1 MNRIGIYYA
10 YWERDWAA
18 DLVAYPPRAAR
29 LGFDVLEVKLSQAVA
44 MPARRRQ
51 DLRRSAQD
59 HGIEITFCD
68 GLRQEND
75 ISSSDPA
82 VRARGI
88 EHLKRGL
95 DVIHEMGGSVLGGII
110 YGAWNP
116 PPTKEPAKREHVE
129 RSVDSMR
136 EIMATAEGLGITCCV
151 EVVNRFEQFMLNTC
165 AEAVE
170 YVGSVQSPHLK
181 IMLDTFHMNIE
192 EDSIRGA
199 VLLAGQKLGI
209 STSGRPIAGRP
220 VKVGS
225 RGPSLRGPYG
235 RLPTRAVSS
244 WSRSSGRGERW
255 VGTSACGGTWAWT
268 EIPTKRRARRFCSS
282 AASSP
287 PRQPRSSAARWFH
300 YDLHVPVKRGI
311 VAQERGKL
319 RQPDSHGDDRFQIK
333 SRGAN

>member
-136 EIMATAEGLGITCCV
+136 EIMATAEGLGIACCV
-151 EVVNRFEQFMLNTC
+151 E
-165 AEAVE
+165 
-170 YVGSVQSPHLK
+170 
-181 IMLDTFHMNIE
+181 D
-192 EDSIRGA
+192 
-199 VLLAGQKLGI
+199 
-209 STSGRPIAGRP
+209 
-220 VKVGS
+220 
-225 RGPSLRGPYG
+225 
-235 RLPTRAVSS
+235 
-244 WSRSSGRGERW
+244 
-255 VGTSACGGTWAWT
+255 
-268 EIPTKRRARRFCSS
+268 
-282 AASSP
+282 
-287 PRQPRSSAARWFH
+287 
-300 YDLHVPVKRGI
+300 
-311 VAQERGKL
+311 
-319 RQPDSHGDDRFQIK
+319 
-333 SRGAN
+333 

>member
-199 VLLAGQKLGI
+199 VLLAGEKLGHLHI
-209 STSGRPIAGRP
+209 GETNRRPPGQGRFPWAELAGALREIAYPGRIVMEPFVRSGGEVGRDIR
-220 VKVGS
+220 VWRDMGLDRDSDEEARQALLFV
-225 RGPSLRGPYG
+225 RGL
-235 RLPTRAVSS
+235 L
-244 WSRSSGRGERW
+244 
-255 VGTSACGGTWAWT
+255 SAS
-268 EIPTKRRARRFCSS
+268 P
-282 AASSP
+282 AA
-287 PRQPRSSAARWFH
+287 
-300 YDLHVPVKRGI
+300 
-311 VAQERGKL
+311 
-319 RQPDSHGDDRFQIK
+319 
-333 SRGAN
+333 